1 MLYRRC
7 PPGSNHWIKLFP
19 GPRLELVLVLHSQIS
34 CPLYSYCLVISC
46 DLTTSTV
53 SVDWPNIPLPLFPS
67 VFVSLSPRRP
77 PWKRLSFETQSWLQK
92 WPPPNASAKRPN
104 TLSESEL
111 AVHVSAAGSLNCA
124 METAAKDLL
133 RNSPVAWPHFHSS
146 VLTL

>member
-1 MLYRRC
+1 MASSGCWSRFVVA
-7 PPGSNHWIKLFP
+7 S
-19 GPRLELVLVLHSQIS
+19 
-34 CPLYSYCLVISC
+34 
-46 DLTTSTV
+46 V
-53 SVDWPNIPLPLFPS
+53 SVVPLADGESGQWGVASWRVVHRGHTWLGRFGARC
-67 VFVSLSPRRP
+67 VLRRP

-92 WPPPNASAKRPN
+92 CPPPNASAKRPN